1 MKAYREQFESAITT
15 YFSHE
20 KEQFQQ
26 ALTGMQ
32 DGITVNDTQWVLDMG
47 NRIIARF
54 GGTVTY
60 KNQEEFD
67 ALMAS
72 DEPLRI

>member
-1 MKAYREQFESAITT
+1 
-15 YFSHE
+15 
-20 KEQFQQ
+20 
-26 ALTGMQ
+26 MQ
-32 DGITVNDTQWVLDMG
+32 DGIKVNDTQWVLDMG
-47 NRIIARF
+47 NRIIACF

-72 DEPLRI
+72 DESLRI